1 MLNRNSGRLRSKRLL
16 MRKLED
22 RDAERIALLAGD
34 WDIARM
40 TASIPYPYS
49 VPLARAWMQGL
60 EPDEFVRVVE
70 HEGELIGAIGYLT
83 RDDGS
88 AEIGYW
94 IGKPWWGRGFA
105 TEAASALVHYCF
117 SKLRMPRLTC
127 SHFIDNPA
135 SERVIGKLGFK
146 PVGTCSAWC
155 DARNAEVETLVYE
168 RQRPRM
174 TLFWRRAA

>member
-1 MLNRNSGRLRSKRLL
+1 MMNRTSGRLRAKRLVL
-16 MRKLED
+16 RKLED
-22 RDAERIALLAGD
+22 RDAESIALLAGD

-49 VPLARAWMQGL
+49 VPLARVWMQSL
-60 EPDEFVRVVE
+60 EPDEFVRAVE
-70 HEGELIGAIGYLT
+70 HEGELIGAVGYLT

-105 TEAASALVHYCF
+105 TEAAAALVQYCF
-117 SKLRMPRLTC
+117 STLRMPRLTC

-135 SERVIGKLGFK
+135 SERVIAKLGFK
-146 PVGTCSAWC
+146 PFGTGSAWC